1 VALRHYLRSVLLW
14 SLVAVSV
21 SASAAA
27 IRLSE
32 ISMALSWADDLFVF
46 VSMLGFVVVGGLI
59 VHRRPGNRIGWM
71 MAVAGA
77 SFPVVAAMDHYVRN
91 VHALGGKPP
100 AMAVWAAWVSGW
112 LWAVPVLLIFGFL
125 PVLFPDGRL
134 PSPRWR
140 PLLWAGFALVVY
152 PVALAVRP
160 GPMYM
165 YGEPI
170 WDNPVGIAALGEV
183 PDMIDSVAW
192 FLIVTVL
199 LGVVAAVFTRWR
211 RSREVERQQMKW
223 FLAATGVLFSV
234 FLLEEVLPLPEFPFG
249 IVLLGFPVAVGIAV
263 LRYRLYDIDRIVSR
277 TVTYGL
283 LTAVLVGVY
292 ALGVLGLGGVV
303 RSVTGGAGGDL
314 VVAASTLA
322 VAALF
327 VPARRRIQAS
337 VDRRFNR
344 ARYDAQRTVE
354 AFAQRLRDEIDV
366 EVLTTDLAEVAAT
379 SLRPAHASVWLTA
392 GNGAG
397 VQP

>member
-1 VALRHYLRSVLLW
+1 
-14 SLVAVSV
+14 
-21 SASAAA
+21 
-27 IRLSE
+27 
-32 ISMALSWADDLFVF
+32 MALSWADDLFVL
-46 VSMLGFVVVGGLI
+46 VAMLGFGVVGALI

-91 VHALGGKPP
+91 VHALGGEPP

-125 PVLFPDGRL
+125 PVLFPNGRL

-160 GPMYM
+160 GPMYT

-263 LRYRLYDIDRIVSR
+263 LRYRLYDIDRIISR
-277 TVTYGL
+277 TLAYAL

-292 ALGVLGLGGVV
+292 AVGVLGFGGLV
-303 RSVTGGAGGDL
+303 RSVTGDGGGAL

-327 VPARRRIQAS
+327 GPARRRIQAT
-337 VDRRFNR
+337 VDRRFDR
-344 ARYDAQRTVE
+344 ARYDAQQTVE

-366 EVLTTDLAEVAAT
+366 EILAADLARVTAA
-379 SLRPAHASVWLTA
+379 SLRPVHASVWLTPNVEA
-392 GNGAG
+392 GAR
-397 VQP
+397 P

>member
-1 VALRHYLRSVLLW
+1 MRSYLRALTVW

-27 IRLSE
+27 VRLSE
-32 ISMALSWADDLFVF
+32 IRMARSWADDPFVL
-46 VSMLGFVVVGGLI
+46 VAMLGFVVVGALI
-59 VHRRPGNRIGWM
+59 VLRRPGNRIGWM

-77 SFPVVAAMDHYVRN
+77 SYPVVAATEHYVRN
-91 VHALGGKPP
+91 VHALGGEPP

-125 PVLFPDGRL
+125 PLLFPDGRL

-152 PVALAVRP
+152 PVVLAVRP
-160 GPMYM
+160 GPMYT

-170 WDNPVGIAALGEV
+170 WDNPAGIAALGEV
-183 PDMIDSVAW
+183 PAMIDSVAW
-192 FLIVTVL
+192 FLIIPVL
-199 LGVVAAVFTRWR
+199 LGVVAAMFTRWR
-211 RSREVERQQMKW
+211 RSQSVERQQMKW
-223 FLAATGVLFSV
+223 FLTATGVLFTV
-234 FLLEEVLPLPEFPFG
+234 FLLEGVLPLPEFPFG

-263 LRYRLYDIDRIVSR
+263 LRYRLYDIDRIISR
-277 TVTYGL
+277 TLAYAL

-292 ALGVLGLGGVV
+292 AVGVLGFGGLV
-303 RSVTGGAGGDL
+303 RSVTGDGGGAL

-327 VPARRRIQAS
+327 GPARRRIQAT

-344 ARYDAQRTVE
+344 ARYDAQQTVE
-354 AFAQRLRDEIDV
+354 AFAQHLRDEIDV
-366 EVLTTDLAEVAAT
+366 EILAADLARVAAA
-379 SLRPAHASVWLTA
+379 SLRPVHASVWLA
-392 GNGAG
+392 SNVEAG
-397 VQP
+397 VRP